1 MSDTGLSTPE
11 EEAQEDPVDR
21 ELASR
26 LSGLSSSES
35 GEDGQSQEAAG
46 LDDAPAS
53 DPEPQPSGAAQ
64 DGSSVYDEG
73 AAPALNTRRR
83 RALALQRG
91 QPVGHIGWRAK

>member
-1 MSDTGLSTPE
+1 MSTPE
-11 EEAQEDPVDR
+11 RADQEDPIDR
-21 ELASR
+21 DLASR

-53 DPEPQPSGAAQ
+53 DPELQPSGAAQ

-73 AAPALNTRRR
+73 AAPALNTRSRR
-83 RALALQRG
+83 NLALQRG
-91 QPVGHIGWRAK
+91 QPVGQIGWRAD